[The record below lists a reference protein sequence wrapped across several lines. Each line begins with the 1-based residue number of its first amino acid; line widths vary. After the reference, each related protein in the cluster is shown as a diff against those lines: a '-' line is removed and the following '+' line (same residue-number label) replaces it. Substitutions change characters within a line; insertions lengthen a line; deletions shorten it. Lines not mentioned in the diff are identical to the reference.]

1 LATKRL
7 SLFLRYIYKNAMMNK
22 EGKIN
27 EIIAQYLKRPKFKP
41 NEIKAAIEK
50 QLNIKIDKAALKNRI
65 KSLKLH

>member
-1 LATKRL
+1 
-7 SLFLRYIYKNAMMNK
+7 MMNK

-27 EIIAQYLKRPKFKP
+27 EIIAHYLKRSKFKP